1 MSLAEVEIDIIDYRG
16 TKDFFVYTEYLDTRV
31 YNIIVKRLDISGN
44 DCGWDERLHV
54 FVNYLHSGGSE
65 KVVIGSSKGSEKVVT
80 RSVLFD
86 LRRSSSTVSVPDSYQ
101 LVNCPEYIFV
111 SRYVF
116 NRLFKSDIAQLPKN
130 IFAVGIR
137 FGLLYL
143 YSESVDYLYM
153 IELSIKTLVSVA
165 LTKSLFRE
173 FYFLIC
179 ASDGFMEHHYA
190 VDVRNKCTTIGEL
203 EMVGKDYFLTD
214 DVQMH
219 PRFHKGLYILGQ
231 SVQKV
236 CPYAISVVDRYYL
249 CMNKYNEYRSIHRG
263 IPFSGKK
270 SAIVFASRPRGS
282 KYNFINRRDIQVSQR
297 EYFYSSAV
305 EKDNI
310 VCPEYISREEM
321 IQYKYIL
328 DIDGWGSTW
337 DATAWKL
344 NSGSVILKAYSVWR
358 QWFYDEYLPW
368 VHYVP
373 VAEDFNDI
381 QEKFAWCENNTDL
394 CLAMIQRCKE
404 LFQRVYR
411 FSHIIDWSANA
422 IFKLNSLVPYMVDSK
437 RVFFLSNSDKGLANI
452 LVNNVPNLVSR
463 LEIVSEVC
471 RKLHRTDI
479 IVMLNTGLIDIH
491 NFNLRNFLKI
501 YESFCSSIV
510 FGAEKNLWPETLE
523 PQRSKL
529 MSNEPGEFKY
539 LNAGFFVAEV
549 GELEKMLEEYPVE
562 NYEINDQE
570 YFTRLYLT
578 GKYSFKLDTKSQ
590 LVLNTYKCGFP
601 EMREKID
608 SGTQFL
614 HFNAGR

>member
-1 MSLAEVEIDIIDYRG
+1 
-16 TKDFFVYTEYLDTRV
+16 
-31 YNIIVKRLDISGN
+31 
-44 DCGWDERLHV
+44 
-54 FVNYLHSGGSE
+54 
-65 KVVIGSSKGSEKVVT
+65 
-80 RSVLFD
+80 
-86 LRRSSSTVSVPDSYQ
+86 
-101 LVNCPEYIFV
+101 
-111 SRYVF
+111 
-116 NRLFKSDIAQLPKN
+116 
-130 IFAVGIR
+130 
-137 FGLLYL
+137 
-143 YSESVDYLYM
+143 
-153 IELSIKTLVSVA
+153 
-165 LTKSLFRE
+165 LT
-173 FYFLIC
+173 
-179 ASDGFMEHHYA
+179 
-190 VDVRNKCTTIGEL
+190 
-203 EMVGKDYFLTD
+203 
-214 DVQMH
+214 
-219 PRFHKGLYILGQ
+219 
-231 SVQKV
+231 
-236 CPYAISVVDRYYL
+236 
-249 CMNKYNEYRSIHRG
+249 
-263 IPFSGKK
+263 KK

-282 KYNFINRRDIQVSQR
+282 KFNFANRRDIQVSQR

-344 NSGSVILKAYSVWR
+344 NSGSVIFKADSVWR

-381 QEKFAWCENNTDL
+381 QEKFAWCENNTEL
-394 CLAMIQRCKE
+394 CLAMIDRCKE

-422 IFKLNSLVPYMVDSK
+422 IFKLNSLVPYVVDSK
-437 RVFFLSNSDKGLANI
+437 RIFFLSNSEGYLANI
-452 LVNNVPNLVSR
+452 LVNRIPNTESR
-463 LEIVSEVC
+463 LEIISEAC
-471 RKLHRTDI
+471 RKLHKDDI

-491 NFNLRNFLKI
+491 NFNLKAFIKI
-501 YESFCSSIV
+501 YMSFCSSIV

-529 MSNEPGEFKY
+529 MSKESGEFKY

-549 GELEKMLEEYPVE
+549 GELERILEEYPVE
-562 NYEINDQE
+562 HYGINDQE

-601 EMREKID
+601 ELREKID
-608 SGTQFL
+608 VGTQFI